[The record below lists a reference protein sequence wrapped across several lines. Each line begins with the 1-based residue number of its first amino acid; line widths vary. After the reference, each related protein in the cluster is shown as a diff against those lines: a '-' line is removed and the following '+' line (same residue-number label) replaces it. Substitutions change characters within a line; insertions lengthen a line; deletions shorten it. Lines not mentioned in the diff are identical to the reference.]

1 VVQIAVVDDDLGVGE
16 LLKTLLEVN
25 GYDVEVYLTPGR
37 FFDSLLTSKPD
48 LAFVDMR
55 LPGMD
60 GREII
65 RVLRKNPESKSIL
78 LIGMS
83 GEERTPKD
91 VVSGFNAGADEYLV
105 KPIDGD
111 MLLVRVGALLRRSR
125 NGSSADPEVETIIV
139 EELTIHPEQRVVQ
152 CEEQQVKLTRLE
164 YDLLLYF
171 IHQRNRVLT
180 RSSLLE
186 TVWEGD
192 PTMSTRTVDK
202 HVETLRRKLGAFG
215 KRIETVIRVG
225 YILR

>member
-1 VVQIAVVDDDLGVGE
+1 MSRIAVVEDDHGVGE
-16 LLKTLLEVN
+16 LIKTLLVAN
-25 GYDVEVYLTPGR
+25 GYEVEVYPTPGR
-37 FFDSLLTSKPD
+37 FFDSLLSAKPD

-65 RVLRKNPESKSIL
+65 RVLRANPETKNIL

-83 GEERTPKD
+83 AEERSAKD
-91 VVSGFNAGADEYLV
+91 VVKGFNAGADEYFA
-105 KPIDGD
+105 KPLDGEL
-111 MLLVRVGALLRRSR
+111 MLVRVGALLRRAQS
-125 NGSSADPEVETIIV
+125 GAGEIPGEETIVIDGV
-139 EELTIHPEQRVVQ
+139 TILPEQREVRV
-152 CEEQQVKLTRLE
+152 EGTPVKMTRLE
-164 YDLLLYF
+164 YELLMYF
-171 IHQRNRVLT
+171 IKQRNRVLT

-215 KRIETVIRVG
+215 EKIETVIRVG